1 MEMDESEVDNYLQFF
16 NIKTKYNGY
25 FFCSNRLRK
34 RHYFF
39 NYKFNFLKDFK
50 LIFLEKDKI
59 FIKINHL
66 LQCLIS
72 CSLKKDKS
80 VKDIKFNILHKLT
93 VYFIL
98 NLMSSFI
105 GLLKI

>member
-1 MEMDESEVDNYLQFF
+1 MV
-16 NIKTKYNGY
+16 I

-59 FIKINHL
+59 FY
-66 LQCLIS
+66 
-72 CSLKKDKS
+72 KDKS
-80 VKDIKFNILHKLT
+80 LASMLNLLLIKKRIKALKILNSIFFIKLT